1 MKRKKLLTI
10 AGITLL
16 AGSITQSCTKLD
28 KQVYSDIPT
37 ENFYKTP
44 EQLAAGIAPA
54 YNAMTNIP
62 DGNVNQLNEI
72 SSDEIIV
79 PTRGNDWYDG
89 GQWQSFWLH
98 TFKPDVGKFND
109 AWNDINNGIGKV
121 NFTLNIL
128 NNLADKP
135 ATLPASIA
143 ELKVLRAYYF
153 FLFMDMYGNVPI
165 VTDYN
170 TNPSKVVQSTRA
182 DAYKFLVGE
191 LSTNIPLISANVDNT
206 TYGRMTQWAGYML
219 LAKLYLNAQVY
230 TGTPAWKD
238 AADALDKVITSGHY
252 NLQANYLDNFIV
264 NNQGSSENIFVVP
277 FDKVNIGGNGWQSQ
291 TLHYSHNLTYGL
303 TGTPNNGFC
312 STNDYYK
319 KFDATDKRRA
329 QFLVGPQYAADGKTP
344 LIDNKSGLKVVLSPY
359 VNEIS
364 NAADTFRLAG
374 VRSVKYQPEAG
385 TIGQQSN
392 DMVIF
397 RLGDAYLM
405 RAEAAMRLGD
415 MATALTYINL
425 VRTRAGVPAW
435 SAANL
440 TYDNLLTE
448 RAREMSWEGWR
459 RNDLIRYEIA
469 TGSHYFTAART
480 PAKAQDATDNHTFL
494 FPIPAPQLI
503 SNPNLK
509 QNPGY

>member
-1 MKRKKLLTI
+1 MKRKQLLMITCTI
-10 AGITLL
+10 L
-16 AGSITQSCTKLD
+16 AGSIAQSCTKLD
-28 KQVYSDIPT
+28 KQVYDVTPT

-54 YNAMTNIP
+54 YNSLTAIP

-72 SSDEIIV
+72 SSDEMIV

-98 TFKPDVGKFND
+98 GFKPDVSKFND
-109 AWNDINNGIGKV
+109 AWNDINSGIGRA

-135 ATLPASIA
+135 TTLPATIA
-143 ELKVLRAYYF
+143 ELKVLRAYYL
-153 FLFMDMYGNVPI
+153 FLFMDMYGNVPV

-170 TNPSKVVQSTRA
+170 TDPSKVVQSTRA
-182 DAYKFLVGE
+182 EAYKFLIGE
-191 LSTNIPLISANVDNT
+191 LNTNIPLISASVDNS
-206 TYGRMTQWAGYML
+206 TYGRMTQWAGYMV

-230 TGTPAWKD
+230 TGTPAWKE
-238 AADALDKVITSGHY
+238 AADALDKVINSGHY
-252 NLQANYLDNFIV
+252 NLQPNYLDNFIV

-277 FDKVNIGGNGWQSQ
+277 FDKVSIGGNGWESQ

-312 STNDYYK
+312 SLNDYYK
-319 KFDATDKRRA
+319 KFDVTDKRRT

-344 LIDNKSGLKVVLSPY
+344 LVDNKSGLTVVLSPY

-364 NAADTFRLAG
+364 NASDTFRFAG
-374 VRSVKYQPEAG
+374 VRSVKYQPEPG
-385 TIGQQSN
+385 TISNQSN

-405 RAEAAMRLGD
+405 RAEAAMHLGD
-415 MATALTYINL
+415 MATALTYTNL
-425 VRTRAGVPAW
+425 VRDRAGVPVW

-440 TYDNLLTE
+440 TYANLLAE
-448 RAREMSWEGWR
+448 RGREMSWEGWR
-459 RNDLIRYEIA
+459 RNDLIRFEVA
-469 TGSHYFTAART
+469 TGSRYFTGART
-480 PAKAQDATDNHTFL
+480 PAKVQDAADNHTFI
-494 FPIPAPQLI
+494 FPIPSPQLTT
-503 SNPNLK
+503 NPNLK